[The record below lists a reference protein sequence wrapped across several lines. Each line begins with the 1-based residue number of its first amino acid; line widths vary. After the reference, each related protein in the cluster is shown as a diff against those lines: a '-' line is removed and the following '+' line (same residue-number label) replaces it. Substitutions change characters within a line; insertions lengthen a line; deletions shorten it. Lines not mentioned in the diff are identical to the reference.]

1 MMYAIVFVLDL
12 FAEHSDEVN
21 DLKSLVTLVLTD
33 AKHIIHIN
41 KCRKTEINIYIKLQ
55 YKYRK

>member
-21 DLKSLVTLVLTD
+21 ELKGLVTLVLTD

-41 KCRKTEINIYIKLQ
+41 KCRKTEINI
-55 YKYRK
+55 

>member
-1 MMYAIVFVLDL
+1 MIVFVLDL

-21 DLKSLVTLVLTD
+21 ELKGLVTLVLTD

>member
-1 MMYAIVFVLDL
+1 MYAIVFVLDL

-21 DLKSLVTLVLTD
+21 ELKSLVTLVLTD
-33 AKHIIHIN
+33 AKHIHIN

>member
-12 FAEHSDEVN
+12 FAEPSDEVN
-21 DLKSLVTLVLTD
+21 ELKGLVTLVLTD
-33 AKHIIHIN
+33 TKHIIHIN
-41 KCRKTEINIYIKLQ
+41 RCRKTEINIYIKLQ

>member
-12 FAEHSDEVN
+12 LAEPSDEVN
-21 DLKSLVTLVLTD
+21 ELKGLVTLVLTD

-41 KCRKTEINIYIKLQ
+41 NCRKTEINIYIKLQ

>member
-12 FAEHSDEVN
+12 FAEPSDEVN
-21 DLKSLVTLVLTD
+21 ELKGLVTLVLTD

-41 KCRKTEINIYIKLQ
+41 NCRKTEINIYIKLQ
-55 YKYRK
+55 YKNRK

>member
-1 MMYAIVFVLDL
+1 MYAIVFVLDL

-21 DLKSLVTLVLTD
+21 ELKGLVTLVLTD

-55 YKYRK
+55 YKYRN

>member
-21 DLKSLVTLVLTD
+21 ELKGLVTLVLTD

-55 YKYRK
+55 YKYRN